1 MTINY
6 NVPGKKRKELAQTI
20 AKWTGFELEYL
31 GAPSFAYLIDCFLI
45 DKDGTLS
52 FDSGIGGET
61 VQALLEHLHNEGY
74 EFVDFSND
82 EMHSEPEEEP
92 IEETNLVIRIPKTG
106 FTETTIQNLRDL
118 ISSKSYLIKKSLG
131 AKDLDIQVD
140 EECINFP
147 WFEETSDADKIKAYS
162 HLVTALCK
170 KAKKLSRVNK
180 CESEVENEKYAFRCF
195 LLRLGFIGSEY
206 KTERK
211 ILLQNFTG
219 SSAFKNGQ
227 KKEEA

>member
-20 AKWTGFELEYL
+20 ARWTGHEVEYL
-31 GAPSFAYLIDCFLI
+31 GAPSFAYLIDCILV

-52 FDSGIGGET
+52 FDSGLGGE
-61 VQALLEHLHNEGY
+61 VIQRLLEHLHNEGF
-74 EFVDFSND
+74 ELTDFNNEESAEDAPD
-82 EMHSEPEEEP
+82 ECG
-92 IEETNLVIRIPKTG
+92 LVIQIPKSG
-106 FTETTIQNLRDL
+106 FNETAIQHLRDL
-118 ISSKSYLIKKSLG
+118 VASKTHLIKKSLG
-131 AKDLDIQVD
+131 AKDLPILVD
-140 EECINFP
+140 DEKISFP
-147 WFEETSDADKIKAYS
+147 WFEETSDSDKVQAYS

-170 KAKKLSRVNK
+170 KAKKLTRVNR
-180 CESEVENEKYAFRCF
+180 CENEVENEKYAFRCF

-206 KTERK
+206 KSERK